1 MKRRSSGIDNGI
13 GIGAHSSNDSNST
26 DLQSLLARLK
36 AHAPVAERHVWLL
49 NLLDWVRGPGQS
61 VAASVGRVELF
72 LDTLQARPDLQ
83 ARLQQWWTVLN
94 DTVDITPLLAD
105 FGFAPRTGLASEL
118 SARLKRKLL
127 PGSPDTIDAS
137 ELFMMALPSGF
148 DAQWLM
154 ALTPELLARLVALLS
169 GSDMHNTRWQRDLL
183 DAMTYCAGQILSTG
197 FAPELRLRMGAAAR
211 QAQPFHALIR
221 DVESLRV
228 EVLHGLRT
236 PERLDA
242 SAQRLR
248 ERLDACRSAAASV
261 YSHFEDN
268 GISVGVVFRLR
279 QLRARIL
286 RMRELLECV
295 LSPKPAVHAVRLL
308 AQLVKVGQ
316 ERRSVRVLLASNLS
330 LLAAKVAERSAETGE
345 HYITRTRGE
354 YLAMVQNAAGGGAV
368 MAFTTLVKFGLYAL
382 ALSAFWGGLLAGI
395 NYALSF
401 VLIQLL
407 HFTVATKQPAM
418 TAPALAAKLK
428 DLQGEG
434 GVEAFV
440 DKVTHL
446 VRSQVAAVLGNVL
459 VVFPAALGLALLW
472 ARMAGTPVLAPGQAL
487 KVLDSLHLLGPSLL
501 FAAFT
506 GVLLFASSILAGW
519 TENWFVLH
527 RLDSALQYNPRI
539 TQLLGARRAAR
550 WAHFL
555 REHLSGLAANI
566 SLGLMLGLTPAFA
579 SFFGLG
585 LEVRHVTLVA
595 GQLGV
600 AAASL
605 GPDVVHQSALWWAVA
620 TVPLIGALNVGISF
634 YMAFLLA
641 LRAHNVTVG
650 ERARIYAGLR
660 ARLRRAPLEFF
671 LPMGAPVAKDTAQRA
686 PQGSA

>member
-1 MKRRSSGIDNGI
+1 MSRHGSGHGTSS
-13 GIGAHSSNDSNST
+13 
-26 DLQSLLARLK
+26 DLHSLLGRLK

-49 NLLDWVRGPGQS
+49 DLLDWVRGPGQS
-61 VAASVGRVELF
+61 VPASTERVALF
-72 LDTLQARPDLQ
+72 LDAVQARPDLQ

-118 SARLKRKLL
+118 AARLKRKLL

-137 ELFMMALPSGF
+137 ELFMLALPGGF

-169 GSDMHNTRWQRDLL
+169 DGPAHNSRWQRDLL

-197 FAPELRLRMGAAAR
+197 FAPELRLRMGKAAR

-236 PERLDA
+236 PERLDQ

-295 LSPKPAVHAVRLL
+295 LSPTPAVHAVRLL
-308 AQLVKVGQ
+308 AHLVQVGQ

-345 HYITRTRGE
+345 HYITRTRSE
-354 YLAMVQNAAGGGAV
+354 YLAMVRNAAGGGAV
-368 MAFTTLVKFGLYAL
+368 MAFTTLAKFGLYAL

-434 GVEAFV
+434 GIEAFV

-459 VVFPAALGLALLW
+459 VVCPAALGLALLW
-472 ARMAGTPVLAPGQAL
+472 ERMAGSPVLEPVQAL
-487 KVLDSLHLLGPSLL
+487 QVFDSLHLLGPSLL

-506 GVLLFASSILAGW
+506 GVLLFASSIIAGW
-519 TENWFVLH
+519 AENWFVLH

-539 TQLLGARRAAR
+539 TRLLGARRAAR

-555 REHLSGLAANI
+555 RDNLSGLAANI
-566 SLGLMLGLTPAFA
+566 SLGLMLGLAPAFA

-585 LEVRHVTLVA
+585 LDVRHVTLAA

-620 TVPLIGALNVGISF
+620 SIPLIGALNVGISF
-634 YMAFLLA
+634 WLAFLLA
-641 LRAHNVTVG
+641 LRAHNVTVA
-650 ERARIYAGLR
+650 ERTRIYAGLR

-671 LPMGAPVAKDTAQRA
+671 LPMGAPVASDGHAQRA
-686 PQGSA
+686 QPGPT